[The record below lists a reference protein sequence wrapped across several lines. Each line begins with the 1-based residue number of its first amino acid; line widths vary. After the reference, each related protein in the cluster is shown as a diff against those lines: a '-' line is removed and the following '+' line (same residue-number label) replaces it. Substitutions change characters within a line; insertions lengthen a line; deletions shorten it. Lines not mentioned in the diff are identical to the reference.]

1 MKRTFHQLLQGSF
14 LFYQNK
20 KKGDF
25 LPISMFFYEI
35 WVNNRPFLQ
44 LFTKT
49 SHLTQLRSV
58 PGSNKH
64 YALLHT

>member
-1 MKRTFHQLLQGSF
+1 M
-14 LFYQNK
+14 
-20 KKGDF
+20 GDF